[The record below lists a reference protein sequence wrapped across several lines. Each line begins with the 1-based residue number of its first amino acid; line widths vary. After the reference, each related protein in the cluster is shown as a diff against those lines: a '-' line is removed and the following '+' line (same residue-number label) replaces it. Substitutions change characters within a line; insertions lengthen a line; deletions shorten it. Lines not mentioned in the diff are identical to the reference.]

1 MGSRSRSCP
10 RTDHAETEP
19 ESAAT
24 WRDEGGWGQA
34 WAYAHCKQWAH
45 GSAATPT
52 HLDAQAVGA
61 CDDNAGRRFRDD
73 DRTAHRRGRDRG
85 GARDAGQG
93 ELELSVGE
101 EVALRGGGG
110 GRQPRGGRTSKTP
123 RRLAQSSHRPH
134 IAASDARILTL
145 SHHGVLR
152 LTDARASRKSSGER
166 IEAALANSD
175 DAAATMAATGTPRG
189 TAANSWD
196 GCGGREWVLEG
207 ARRSA
212 ERGRSKTCGQVRTW
226 AEIGAGDSLRHSA
239 PSFPGRERGAPFR
252 TTRQSK
258 ARSSVDAKVCSLSI
272 LRVRVA
278 ESAPCT
284 ANSIGA
290 CSNLGGGCACKT
302 RTCAPKSAEKY
313 RAQTHHGGLRL
324 PAARVRR
331 AIWEHHAV
339 DAKLGVVWLI
349 PKVAAV
355 RPAFDGGAVGRG
367 EGFVEA
373 LVDPVPNEAALCAV
387 EGGVRHM
394 RRRLQEVRGARSGAP
409 KDSKPHR
416 GARAEHPPHSN
427 FSARTCSDGYFLNAS
442 Q

>member
-1 MGSRSRSCP
+1 MGEWGGAGGHPGSPLFRPAADRTGWRGCCRPTHRGRCRWGRGKRGAVWARGAGRARGPTTRRPSPSRRRP
-10 RTDHAETEP
+10 GER
-19 ESAAT
+19 
-24 WRDEGGWGQA
+24 REGGGR
-34 WAYAHCKQWAH
+34 HGRMRTVNNGHAH

-110 GRQPRGGRTSKTP
+110 GRQPRWGRTSKTP

-152 LTDARASRKSSGER
+152 LKDARASRKSSGER

-339 DAKLGVVWLI
+339 DAKLGVVRLI

-373 LVDPVPNEAALCAV
+373 LVDPVPNEAAL
-387 EGGVRHM
+387 
-394 RRRLQEVRGARSGAP
+394 
-409 KDSKPHR
+409 
-416 GARAEHPPHSN
+416 
-427 FSARTCSDGYFLNAS
+427 
-442 Q
+442 

>member
-1 MGSRSRSCP
+1 
-10 RTDHAETEP
+10 
-19 ESAAT
+19 
-24 WRDEGGWGQA
+24 
-34 WAYAHCKQWAH
+34 
-45 GSAATPT
+45 
-52 HLDAQAVGA
+52 
-61 CDDNAGRRFRDD
+61 
-73 DRTAHRRGRDRG
+73 
-85 GARDAGQG
+85 
-93 ELELSVGE
+93 
-101 EVALRGGGG
+101 
-110 GRQPRGGRTSKTP
+110 
-123 RRLAQSSHRPH
+123 
-134 IAASDARILTL
+134 
-145 SHHGVLR
+145 
-152 LTDARASRKSSGER
+152 
-166 IEAALANSD
+166 
-175 DAAATMAATGTPRG
+175 MAATGTPRG

-196 GCGGREWVLEG
+196 GCGGREWVSEG

-302 RTCAPKSAEKY
+302 RTCASKSAEKY

-339 DAKLGVVWLI
+339 DAKLGVVRLI

-373 LVDPVPNEAALCAV
+373 LVDPVPNEAALRVFAAMVRRMRQRPPLTCDARAV
-387 EGGVRHM
+387 KPNNAKPR
-394 RRRLQEVRGARSGAP
+394 RSG
-409 KDSKPHR
+409 
-416 GARAEHPPHSN
+416 RAENPPSPH